1 MSGTQAKINR
11 LRLIRRKMQQEIKE
25 IEVAVAEKERGRR
38 SHAKQDREIPSTRV
52 SQKALDAVRISRNRD
67 EGTSQR
73 PAATRQTK
81 PTIDQEFNLYLLT
94 RNLILATS
102 NRQMKRAFRV
112 WRKKLE
118 AKRKAAPKRVT
129 NIPPP
134 PKRRAVK
141 QAPKPAEVH
150 VLPYAFKPRDE
161 KRKVDREMLTAA
173 YERVGQV
180 DESEDSDYDME
191 ELVWQLRGN
200 ENDGFTFTPEPA
212 EAPQRQVRESPVAGN
227 ARAVVNAQPKKQV
240 SMIRESGSSD
250 IGEFIELE
258 NEVDDTSSKSTER
271 VDSESESE
279 SLVKEA
285 PVPSAYPDELVKMDV
300 EEGSMMTA
308 SVLGA
313 KQKEDTDEEE
323 DVVDGYIE
331 ESFSRETS
339 PKSIVKKNFSGSL
352 KDKLEDA
359 VTSFS
364 KSLPSPSPRK
374 SPAQREM
381 LSSGSPRRAT
391 PTSRAFASTSPVMR
405 QSESFGTPR
414 RSAMRDLEDADV
426 QLSRRSFGK
435 SSPSPSRNQQSF
447 ELQSLERTTP
457 RSIRKSPLTVQPQ
470 TSAGSSRFVAS
481 KSPVRVLHSS
491 DEEIVKE
498 VPSPYSVK
506 QGAYLSKLLSQEPKE
521 TFHINDDGAAA
532 EEPTEYSV
540 RKRSSPSPSLMSSSS
555 NVAWARNPDA
565 SDDSSD
571 ETEVAKETS
580 FDSSLHAPRAG
591 RELTYIAASSS
602 DSEDFQGKQ
611 APTRPPAHRK
621 LIQSDD
627 YEEELDDELYE
638 EFVNM
643 KISSSSSGEA

>member
-1 MSGTQAKINR
+1 MSGTQAKINK

-38 SHAKQDREIPSTRV
+38 SHAKQDREVPSTRV
-52 SQKALDAVRISRNRD
+52 SQKALDNLRISRNRAP
-67 EGTSQR
+67 ENEVTNQR
-73 PAATRQTK
+73 PAASRQTK
-81 PTIDQEFNLYLLT
+81 PKIDQEFNLYLLT

-102 NRQMKRAFRV
+102 NRQIKRAFRV

-118 AKRKAAPKRVT
+118 AKRKAVPRRVT

-134 PKRRAVK
+134 PKRRVVK
-141 QAPKPAEVH
+141 QAPKPVEVH
-150 VLPYAFKPRDE
+150 VVPYAFKPRDE
-161 KRKVDREMLTAA
+161 RKKVDRDMLTAA

-180 DESEDSDYDME
+180 DWSSDSDYDIE
-191 ELVWQLRGN
+191 ELVQQLREN
-200 ENDGFTFTPEPA
+200 EFAFTPEPA

-227 ARAVVNAQPKKQV
+227 ARTVVNAQPKKQV

-285 PVPSAYPDELVKMDV
+285 PIPSAYPDELVKRDV
-300 EEGSMMTA
+300 EEGSMMTVSA
-308 SVLGA
+308 LGT
-313 KQKEDTDEEE
+313 KPKDEDE
-323 DVVDGYIE
+323 DGVVDGYIE

-391 PTSRAFASTSPVMR
+391 PSPRVFASTSPAMR

-414 RSAMRDLEDADV
+414 RSGHDTLEETDIV
-426 QLSRRSFGK
+426 QPSRRSFGK
-435 SSPSPSRNQQSF
+435 SSPSPARNSLNQSF
-447 ELQSLERTTP
+447 EPQSLERTTP
-457 RSIRKSPLTVQPQ
+457 RSIKKSTLLESHSSTRS
-470 TSAGSSRFVAS
+470 SAR

-506 QGAYLSKLLSQEPKE
+506 QGDYLSNLLSEEPKE
-521 TFHINDDGAAA
+521 TFHINDDGAAV

-540 RKRSSPSPSLMSSSS
+540 KKRSSPSKSFMSSSS
-555 NVAWARNPDA
+555 NMAWAKNPAA

-571 ETEVAKETS
+571 ETEVVKAS
-580 FDSSLHAPRAG
+580 FDSSLHAISKQPRVA
-591 RELTYIAASSS
+591 REPTYIAASSS
-602 DSEDFQGKQ
+602 ESEDFHL
-611 APTRPPAHRK
+611 PTRSPAHK
-621 LIQSDD
+621 PIFDDD

-643 KISSSSSGEA
+643 KISSSSSAED

>member
-414 RSAMRDLEDADV
+414 
-426 QLSRRSFGK
+426 
-435 SSPSPSRNQQSF
+435 SPSRNQQSF

-540 RKRSSPSPSLMSSSS
+540 RKRSSPSPSLMSSWPMIGIVNISS
-555 NVAWARNPDA
+555 NIF
-565 SDDSSD
+565 
-571 ETEVAKETS
+571 T
-580 FDSSLHAPRAG
+580 L
-591 RELTYIAASSS
+591 
-602 DSEDFQGKQ
+602 
-611 APTRPPAHRK
+611 
-621 LIQSDD
+621 
-627 YEEELDDELYE
+627 
-638 EFVNM
+638 
-643 KISSSSSGEA
+643 